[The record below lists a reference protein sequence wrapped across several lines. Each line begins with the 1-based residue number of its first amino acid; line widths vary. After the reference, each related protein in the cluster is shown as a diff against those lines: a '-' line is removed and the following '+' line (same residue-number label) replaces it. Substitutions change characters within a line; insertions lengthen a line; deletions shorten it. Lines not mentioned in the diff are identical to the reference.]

1 MIYPA
6 IDLMDG
12 GCVRLYKG
20 DFNQRTNY
28 DDQSPQDVVKAY
40 ADAGAKWVHIVDLD
54 GAKNGKAAQTELI
67 MELAQIADIK
77 VQTGGG
83 IRDQEQIQK
92 LLAGGVARVVV
103 GSLAVSNPQ
112 MVKYWISEVGQDK
125 ICIALDVEFDEA
137 GVPFP
142 TLRGWTEKSE
152 RNLWEVMEDYMG
164 TGLRT
169 MLVTD
174 ISKDGVLGG
183 ANEALYKQIRTE
195 YPSIDLI
202 TSGGVGSL
210 DHVRSLKGLDP
221 YGIIIGKALYENK
234 FTLEQAIKCRAARAS

>member
-1 MIYPA
+1 MIFPA

-12 GCVRLYKG
+12 GCVRLFKG

-28 DDQSPQDVVKAY
+28 AADPFDVVESY
-40 ADAGAKWVHIVDLD
+40 AKAGAQWVHIVDLD
-54 GAKNGKAAQTELI
+54 GAKNGQAEQSELI
-67 MELAQIADIK
+67 IKLAQKGGIK

-83 IRDQEQIQK
+83 IRDLEQIQK
-92 LLAGGVARVVV
+92 LLAGGVDRVVI

-125 ICIALDVEFDEA
+125 VCVALDVEFDED

-152 RNLWEVMEDYMG
+152 RNLWQVMEDYMG
-164 TGLRT
+164 TGLKT

-174 ISKDGVLGG
+174 ISKDGVLEGSN
-183 ANEALYKQIRTE
+183 AKLYKQIRE
-195 YPSIDLI
+195 NYPSIDLI
-202 TSGGVGSL
+202 TSGGVGTL
-210 DHVRSLKGLDP
+210 AHVQELKTLSP

-234 FTLEQAIKCRAARAS
+234 FTVEDAIEC